1 MDNKENCIQLK
12 IDSIISD
19 INQNNETTQSE
30 EKNQITAL
38 IGYSHCLDLYE
49 FLKLYSKVQKNELLF
64 QIAIIYDS
72 IGYSELSMEYINE
85 ALLIIQNVPTIILYK
100 CGLFANQNKLD
111 EAQKWLLKYKYLIGE
126 NKYDNYI
133 HDSFQTIIY
142 YLLEYEEFIILRKI
156 SSMEKKYYSY
166 IKDNFIL
173 YYIKSQIL
181 ENLAQKIKNAD
192 NKRYI
197 SYMKESNKIKNTYL
211 KNKTSENE
219 FLKEQGV
226 KPENF
231 TKLLIFI
238 TPNCLNYRPKKLDE
252 YKNNFIK
259 SGFDLFYT
267 LIKICKILKFKIEIN
282 KYKKVYKK
290 SSDKTKENQTEG
302 NNINDIKDIMNSIH
316 KSPNKNNLTNSSNEL
331 ITEKSL
337 SKIKESLRKLYNS
350 VWLNNFLNESNPKE
364 NLEIKNI
371 DPKILK
377 TNYFTKKGFYSHLNL
392 DDNIIKYIKYN
403 NDYKQNNLK
412 DDLFLEEITLR
423 ENEQKNNL
431 SLNNNENNNDNINNK
446 NNGIENKTNI
456 ILCKSKTNNNSNKD
470 LIKISPK
477 ESKRTQ
483 NDSSKFKRIK
493 ISLSDIIKN
502 VITKKPKEPNK
513 NKKNKI
519 IINDNDTKSKKFCST
534 NNSNNQLISKSIV
547 NNYNNNNNTKNKTN
561 IIKLDSNVIKLKKN
575 KIIEDAAKAVAV
587 SKKSDT
593 IKLNDE
599 IKKPIEK
606 KEEGIKEEERNKNQT
621 EKNLKIT
628 GKNEIND
635 QFIIILKKKEIK
647 NVNHKNK
654 ILSTSS
660 SNKKI
665 SLINSKDKSKTI
677 NKNAHNNPVFCFG
690 DEKKMDTDYGK
701 YKDVR
706 EINLVSYC
714 LKQLMKKKENKNKKM
729 KQKELVNLTD
739 KMDFIPPQKIINFEK
754 HGFPMND
761 RGFLKSRSKKKKLLN
776 QSLKNQVNTFN
787 FEKKI
792 TRKGTQKNS
801 LKNSQKHSQNN
812 LLSTNKNSYSSNAL
826 NSNVK
831 NLKKSGY
838 PYNNKKELSKF
849 KSLKYLYGNFYSN
862 NNYLNINFNNYMN
875 YNYNYSNRHED
886 KKNLDFKFNQN
897 SDKKRDDSS
906 FSKDKF
912 NFRTINLDFKN
923 MSTKLNSKN
932 KKQLINSFI
941 DSKEKN
947 KKSSEKNQEL
957 VIMPFTKI
965 KQSHGG
971 EMYCLKKKIKNFKPN
986 LIKQKA
992 KTSFAKY
999 MLYSI
1004 GKKSEVVYFSKSIN
1018 TSEYSKYK
1026 HSSINNSKTMKSKY
1040 NKTLNSKSKLK
1051 INNK

>member
-19 INQNNETTQSE
+19 INQNNEAMQNE

-64 QIAIIYDS
+64 QVAIIYDS
-72 IGYSELSMEYINE
+72 IGYSELSMEYIDQ
-85 ALLIIQNVPTIILYK
+85 ALLLIPNVPSIILYK

-126 NKYDNYI
+126 NKYDNYV

-142 YLLEYEEFIILRKI
+142 FLLEYEEFIILRKI
-156 SSMEKKYYSY
+156 TSMEKKYNNY
-166 IKDNFIL
+166 IKENFIL
-173 YYIKSQIL
+173 YFIKSQIL
-181 ENLAQKIKNAD
+181 EKLAQKIKNAD

-197 SYMKESNKIKNTYL
+197 SYIKESNKIKNTYL
-211 KNKTSENE
+211 KNKANENE
-219 FLKEQGV
+219 FLREQGV

-231 TKLLIFI
+231 TKLLYFI

-252 YKNNFIK
+252 YKNNFVK

-267 LIKICKILKFKIEIN
+267 LIKICKIFKLKIEIN
-282 KYKKVYKK
+282 KYNKFQNKNSNK
-290 SSDKTKENQTEG
+290 DKENKTENNNI
-302 NNINDIKDIMNSIH
+302 NNINDIMQSIFE
-316 KSPNKNNLTNSSNEL
+316 SPKKNKLSNSSNEL
-331 ITEKSL
+331 INEKSIN
-337 SKIKESLRKLYNS
+337 KNKESIKKLYNS
-350 VWLNNFLNESNPKE
+350 VWLNNFLNGKNPKH

-377 TNYFTKKGFYSHLNL
+377 ANYFTKKGFYSHLNL

-403 NDYKQNNLK
+403 NEYKQNNLK

-423 ENEQKNNL
+423 ENDQKKNS
-431 SLNNNENNNDNINNK
+431 SLNNNENNDITNHK
-446 NNGIENKTNI
+446 NNEIVNNANI

-477 ESKRTQ
+477 ETKRTQ

-502 VITKKPKEPNK
+502 VISKRPKEPNK

-519 IINDNDTKSKKFCST
+519 INNENDTKSKKFCST
-534 NNSNNQLISKSIV
+534 NNSNNQLISRSLI
-547 NNYNNNNNTKNKTN
+547 NNNNNNNTKNKNN
-561 IIKLDSNVIKLKKN
+561 IIKLDSNVIKLQKSKN
-575 KIIEDAAKAVAV
+575 YEDAPNKVTIK
-587 SKKSDT
+587 KKSDT
-593 IKLNDE
+593 IKFNDDL
-599 IKKPIEK
+599 KKPIEK
-606 KEEGIKEEERNKNQT
+606 KEDFDKEEERNQNKT
-621 EKNLKIT
+621 EKNLKIP

-635 QFIIILKKKEIK
+635 HFIISLKKKEIK
-647 NVNHKNK
+647 NINHKNK

-677 NKNAHNNPVFCFG
+677 NKNAHNNNPIFCFG
-690 DEKKMDTDYGK
+690 DDKKMDTDYGK

-729 KQKELVNLTD
+729 KQKEIINLTD
-739 KMDFIPPQKIINFEK
+739 KMDLMAPQKIINIEK
-754 HGFPMND
+754 QAFQMND
-761 RGFLKSRSKKKKLLN
+761 RGFLKSRSKKKKFLN

-787 FEKKI
+787 YEKKI
-792 TRKGTQKNS
+792 TRKTTQKNS
-801 LKNSQKHSQNN
+801 LKNSKKNSQNN

-826 NSNVK
+826 NGNVK
-831 NLKKSGY
+831 NLKKTGF

-932 KKQLINSFI
+932 KKTLINSFI
-941 DSKEKN
+941 DSKERN

-965 KQSHGG
+965 KQSPGG
-971 EMYCLKKKIKNFKPN
+971 EMYCLKKKIKNVKPN

-1026 HSSINNSKTMKSKY
+1026 QSSINNSKTMKSKY
-1040 NKTLNSKSKLK
+1040 NKTLNSKSNLK